1 MKKNKLKKLV
11 KSARKT
17 IKKNIKL
24 SLVAEL
30 QSLTGKLNQDS
41 KKLAKEIEK
50 GSKELAKKIS
60 KGIKIDKSTLVESS
74 IEAKVPDVTKISDP
88 VLLKPEVTVPTK
100 TEIITKPLAK
110 VKTPPVPSVTI
121 DVTEKKS

>member
-11 KSARKT
+11 KSVRKT

-50 GSKELAKKIS
+50 GSKQLAKKIS

-74 IEAKVPDVTKISDP
+74 VEAKVPDITKTSDP
-88 VLLKPEVTVPTK
+88 ILVKPEATAPAT
-100 TEIITKPLAK
+100 TEISTKPLAK
-110 VKTPPVPSVTI
+110 VKTPSVPSVKI